1 MSPSND
7 SSMMEKSEEEI
18 SLMMLQIYERK
29 YKQEFKKEVFS
40 SHISLLFTYCGLH
53 VGTLFTF
60 HQRRVTEDRR

>member
-29 YKQEFKKEVFS
+29 YKQEF
-40 SHISLLFTYCGLH
+40 
-53 VGTLFTF
+53 
-60 HQRRVTEDRR
+60 